1 MQGLFTSSFILE
13 ISDCSLSE
21 TFSINDIC
29 MIVWYEVSYLNI
41 SKSKPMGQPVSNNFL
56 WYPKIWT
63 TLDHIYLLSIFLF
76 TPGCEVAFLNAFLK
90 PFLNITYI
98 IYKIFTAHTYRHMY
112 QEENFEVN
120 ALLEFNGVIKKYYYR
135 WCSGEIMH
143 SQSQENI
150 FPREV
155 AESGILETLM
165 MEAQK
170 QSCHKSLTSFKDFY
184 TCSALTDVQIIWRNH
199 PGILFTLFHQSISIA
214 KPWRRPTTSPGWK
227 FLQKRFWFLVKF
239 GWVHWDNY

>member
-1 MQGLFTSSFILE
+1 MEEQWIKFCELTMKKNQMQGLFTSSFILE

-29 MIVWYEVSYLNI
+29 MIVWYEVSYLDI

-76 TPGCEVAFLNAFLK
+76 TPGCKVAFLNAFLK

-165 MEAQK
+165 MEAPK
-170 QSCHKSLTSFKDFY
+170 AELS
-184 TCSALTDVQIIWRNH
+184 QIAYFI
-199 PGILFTLFHQSISIA
+199 
-214 KPWRRPTTSPGWK
+214 
-227 FLQKRFWFLVKF
+227 
-239 GWVHWDNY
+239 